1 MPSNK
6 LLISHSWNL
15 SSSLHS
21 DFWQVSS
28 SVPVTKHTDIF
39 LFVCFNLI
47 SFFVIFLRSELYVLC
62 INLTLLSRVPNSSD
76 RMVLI
81 SVPLPGVGHEIKRY
95 KVLFG
100 SFWGALSNKTFGLLD
115 SSIFSCFFS
124 FILTKYWIQCALGYQ
139 LEPYE
144 CVYQFSLCTSPSIT
158 ASGCSKR
165 RDFWGISIR
174 QSELYSQPTPGWFSR
189 IILVWDFKLWTSWRN
204 DPYALLFLDRP
215 LVVSSY
221 F

>member
-1 MPSNK
+1 MTINGLYQFKKIMPSKK

-100 SFWGALSNKTFGLLD
+100 SFWWALSNKTFGLLD
-115 SSIFSCFFS
+115 SSIFRGFFLL
-124 FILTKYWIQCALGYQ
+124 FWLNIG
-139 LEPYE
+139 
-144 CVYQFSLCTSPSIT
+144 FSVHW
-158 ASGCSKR
+158 A
-165 RDFWGISIR
+165 
-174 QSELYSQPTPGWFSR
+174 
-189 IILVWDFKLWTSWRN
+189 TSWN
-204 DPYALLFLDRP
+204 HMNVFTSSACAPVHPSLP
-215 LVVSSY
+215 LVVQRGGISEGSQ
-221 F
+221 